1 MPSSYQQIFEYFEV
15 GNLELMLAEIIPFK
29 IPVLYKGSTIYTCR
43 WMNFNIWHEI
53 CSHLDEIVLD
63 YSRKSVSR
71 RMQYVKGVSVIICYQ
86 FESADPP
93 VQMFPLPS
101 SGKNCGSSKREEY
114 REFKICSL
122 KLVASIYPLQ
132 INCSEIEFP
141 YYYVRNYNILKGL
154 LEKAVKDRIFLSD
167 LNRERSKRVTK
178 SKEIQTSPKFKSD
191 KYHRRNDALHIS
203 NINIFNF
210 SSESTSSSN
219 IFTSTPVFGNSE
231 FDCEANKKNCNKAF
245 EDDYNKNN
253 NESEK
258 LDSLKRK
265 INNSDENDFKIGS
278 GRKKKKKSSSKE
290 RKENSS
296 NKKRNKSE
304 TKIESKEKNISEEIK
319 TFKKNENERK
329 QTKITRFL
337 RSSHFSI
344 FDSENTSSD
353 NCSFK
358 SKTQKTGNAAI
369 SNPLKEVKNNRN
381 KHSNKVIEKDNKDEK
396 LNNVKERVPVDIG
409 ISLCDTL
416 PDLLHGY
423 EEESQGNNIKITSNI
438 SEVIPEVNKDWKS
451 GNYSFKSDSDSCNK
465 KISQGNEINNIL
477 EMNEEILDES
487 HSSKPSS
494 KSFELFSSKEKA
506 RSILEPLKSDGET
519 SVRRWLSFDE
529 NNQFEMSQNILTSS
543 SNTFT
548 NEMWSDSLPD
558 LTQNYTTKNLNHSI
572 PSLGSTEFSQFFTKT
587 EKKTIKSLH
596 TNVKG
601 RKKKGSKKSENITSE
616 HKHKINMKDKKLSK
630 KRMCNKGNQ
639 KPCLDSL
646 KLSTSSHSSSSK
658 RVKSYSRKKCSAKH
672 SASITVKTEKSTA
685 VFHNTSSDKHKVE
698 DNLDHFNADNCQD
711 KLTKKIY
718 NDLRKLT
725 IDDFEY
731 HLEKHGSYLENIILG
746 KVPIER
752 DKKFFQGCHVPR
764 DMSSELFVHI
774 LDETIVDGLMD
785 MCIVRFSSI
794 MKSSGRNI
802 KEVLYN
808 MLVIIPEFLKM
819 VLLSLPC
826 AKNNNIVTDDDCEQ
840 IFFQLTNYIDE
851 NVQY

>member
-1 MPSSYQQIFEYFEV
+1 MTRKVIWSRTYLRQIQE
-15 GNLELMLAEIIPFK
+15 G
-29 IPVLYKGSTIYTCR
+29 
-43 WMNFNIWHEI
+43 
-53 CSHLDEIVLD
+53 
-63 YSRKSVSR
+63 
-71 RMQYVKGVSVIICYQ
+71 YQ

-167 LNRERSKRVTK
+167 LNRERSKRMTK

-219 IFTSTPVFGNSE
+219 IFTSTPAV
-231 FDCEANKKNCNKAF
+231 C
-245 EDDYNKNN
+245 
-253 NESEK
+253 
-258 LDSLKRK
+258 LKRK

-278 GRKKKKKSSSKE
+278 GRKKKKKCSSKE
-290 RKENSS
+290 KKENSS

-319 TFKKNENERK
+319 TFKKSENERK

-358 SKTQKTGNAAI
+358 SKTQKT
-369 SNPLKEVKNNRN
+369 
-381 KHSNKVIEKDNKDEK
+381 
-396 LNNVKERVPVDIG
+396 
-409 ISLCDTL
+409 
-416 PDLLHGY
+416 DLLHGY

-451 GNYSFKSDSDSCNK
+451 GNYSFKSDSDSCNNMPDNYLYK
-465 KISQGNEINNIL
+465 KISQGNEINNSL

-519 SVRRWLSFDE
+519 SVRRQLSFDE

-672 SASITVKTEKSTA
+672 SASVTVKTEESTA
-685 VFHNTSSDKHKVE
+685 VFHNTSRDKHKVE

-731 HLEKHGSYLENIILG
+731 HLEKHVSYLENIILG

-752 DKKFFQGCHVPR
+752 DKASCF
-764 DMSSELFVHI
+764 I
-774 LDETIVDGLMD
+774 A
-785 MCIVRFSSI
+785 
-794 MKSSGRNI
+794 
-802 KEVLYN
+802 
-808 MLVIIPEFLKM
+808 VIWKIG
-819 VLLSLPC
+819 
-826 AKNNNIVTDDDCEQ
+826 
-840 IFFQLTNYIDE
+840 
-851 NVQY
+851 